1 MGNTTMEKETPL
13 GTSRLIAAYRNSK
26 AGFRDIWRREEAF
39 RQEVVVLGLSV
50 PLAFWIGNSLAHTG
64 LLVGSIL
71 LLIVVEIL
79 NSAIEA
85 TIDRI
90 GTERHELS
98 RIAKDLGSLAVM
110 TTTLFPL
117 AIWGASI
124 LSWFGLITLS

>member
-1 MGNTTMEKETPL
+1 MGNNTMEKEAPS
-13 GTSRLIAAYRNSK
+13 GINRLIAAYRNSV

-71 LLIVVEIL
+71 LLIIVEIL

-98 RIAKDLGSLAVM
+98 RIAKDLSSLAVM

-117 AIWGASI
+117 DRRS
-124 LSWFGLITLS
+124 F

>member
-1 MGNTTMEKETPL
+1 MEKVTPS
-13 GTSRLIAAYRNSK
+13 GINRLIAAYRNSV

-50 PLAFWIGNSLAHTG
+50 PVAFWIGNSLAHMG

-71 LLIVVEIL
+71 FLIVVEIL
-79 NSAIEA
+79 NSAIET

-90 GTERHELS
+90 GSEIHELS

-124 LSWFGLITLS
+124 LSWLELITLS

>member
-1 MGNTTMEKETPL
+1 MEKVTPS
-13 GTSRLIAAYRNSK
+13 GINRLIAAYRNSV

-50 PLAFWIGNSLAHTG
+50 PVAFWIGNSLAHMG

-71 LLIVVEIL
+71 FLIVIEIL
-79 NSAIEA
+79 NSAIET

-90 GTERHELS
+90 GSEIHELS

-124 LSWFGLITLS
+124 LSWLELITLS

>member
-1 MGNTTMEKETPL
+1 MGKSGMEKETPS
-13 GTSRLIAAYRNSK
+13 GIDRLIAAYRNSVT
-26 AGFRDIWRREEAF
+26 GFRDIWRREEAF

-50 PLAFWIGNSLAHTG
+50 PLAVWIGNSLAHTG

-71 LLIVVEIL
+71 LLIIVEIL

-110 TTTLFPL
+110 ATTLFPL

-124 LSWFGLITLS
+124 LSWLGLIALS

>member
-1 MGNTTMEKETPL
+1 MGSNTMEKVTPS
-13 GTSRLIAAYRNSK
+13 GIDRLIAAYRNSK

-39 RQEVVVLGLSV
+39 RQEVVVLGLSFPV
-50 PLAFWIGNSLAHTG
+50 AFWIGNSLAHMG

-71 LLIVVEIL
+71 FLIVVEIL
-79 NSAIEA
+79 NSAIET

-90 GTERHELS
+90 GPERHELS

-124 LSWFGLITLS
+124 LSWLGLITLS